1 MQHFYYFT
9 NLDLNVYLITT
20 PFVCESAYIY
30 SELQRLRAQKIKCAE
45 KLEISRFEGDERI
58 QDMIKIVFVCPILLI
73 RYKN

>member
-9 NLDLNVYLITT
+9 NLDLSVYLITA

-30 SELQRLRAQKIKCAE
+30 SKLRRLRAQKIKCAE

>member
-1 MQHFYYFT
+1 MRHFHYFT
-9 NLDLNVYLITT
+9 NSDLSVYLIAA

-30 SELQRLRAQKIKCAE
+30 SELHRLRAQKIKCVE
-45 KLEISRFEGDERI
+45 KLEISRLEGDERI